1 MNRYEE
7 LDSIRGISSLVVMI
21 GHHLMIFSVF
31 QNYSYE
37 DNKPFVMYLL
47 KETPAR
53 LIFSSGNESVIIFFV
68 LSGFV
73 LYRSIQNNYDSYG
86 SFLLKRICR
95 IYIPYIV
102 AILIAILCQTTM
114 SEYGISHLSE
124 WFNRS
129 WTIESSLSLIVQHIL
144 LVGKYNTDAYNG
156 VIWSLV
162 HEMRI
167 SMIFPL
173 VLMVCLRKTLRGSLL
188 SLFSFSICSVLIL
201 LLFHSSLTLT
211 SYALTLH
218 YTVLFLLGALVAKYK
233 ENVIVFYSNRT
244 KNEKIAW
251 FLFAILLYM
260 YEGLIGEIKLL
271 NNFIFRDYVIAIS
284 ACLFVIL
291 SLSVATLSS
300 LLRNKYLLY
309 LGKISYSL
317 YLYHIIS
324 LFSLIYMLHEILPL
338 PIILIFS
345 LVFSFILAM
354 LSYIFVE
361 KFAFRVGKYVTKQAN
376 RKKKGLS
383 VKNDLQNMNQTKAVK

>member
-1 MNRYEE
+1 MN
-7 LDSIRGISSLVVMI
+7 II
-21 GHHLMIFSVF
+21 
-31 QNYSYE
+31 
-37 DNKPFVMYLL
+37 

-73 LYRSIQNNYDSYG
+73 LYKSIQKNYDSYG
-86 SFLLKRICR
+86 TFLLKRISR

-102 AILIAILCQTTM
+102 AISIAILCQTTM
-114 SEYGISHLSE
+114 SKYGISNLSE

-129 WTIESSLSLIVQHIL
+129 WTIESSLSLIAQHIL
-144 LVGKYNTDAYNG
+144 LIGKYNTDAYNG

-167 SMIFPL
+167 SIIFPL
-173 VLMVCLRKTLRGSLL
+173 VMMVCLRKTLRYSLL
-188 SLFSFSICSVLIL
+188 SLFSFSICSVVIL
-201 LLFHSSLTLT
+201 FLFHSSLTLT

-233 ENVIVFYSNRT
+233 NNLIVFFFFFI

-251 FLFAILLYM
+251 FLLAVLIYM
-260 YEGLIGEIKLL
+260 YEGLIGEINLL
-271 NNFIFRDYVIAIS
+271 NNFIFRDYAVAIS

-291 SLSVATLSS
+291 SLSVSTLSS

-324 LFSLIYMLHEILPL
+324 LFSLVYMLHEIFPL
-338 PIILIFS
+338 PIVLILS
-345 LVFSFILAM
+345 LILSFILAII
-354 LSYIFVE
+354 SYLFVE
-361 KFAFRVGKYVTKQAN
+361 KFAFRIGNYL
-376 RKKKGLS
+376 KKKSNSEKKRLS
-383 VKNDLQNMNQTKAVK
+383 VESELQDVVQTKAVK

>member
-53 LIFSSGNESVIIFFV
+53 LVFSSGNESVIIFFV

-73 LYRSIQNNYDSYG
+73 LYESIQKNYDNYR
-86 SFLLKRICR
+86 SFLVKRICR

-167 SMIFPL
+167 SIIFPL
-173 VLMVCLRKTLRGSLL
+173 VLMVCLRKTLRDSLL
-188 SLFSFSICSVLIL
+188 TLFSFSICSVAIL
-201 LLFHSSLTLT
+201 FLFRSSLTLT
-211 SYALTLH
+211 SYMLTPH

-233 ENVIVFYSNRT
+233 NNVIVFYSNRT

-251 FLFAILLYM
+251 FLLAILLYM
-260 YEGLIGEIKLL
+260 YEGLIGEIKVL
-271 NNFIFRDYVIAIS
+271 NNFILRDYVVAIS

-291 SLSVATLSS
+291 SLAVSTLSS

-345 LVFSFILAM
+345 LVFSFILAV

-383 VKNDLQNMNQTKAVK
+383 VKNDVQNMNQTKAVK

>member
-1 MNRYEE
+1 MDRYEE
-7 LDSIRGISSLVVMI
+7 LDSIRGISSLIVMI

-37 DNKPFVMYLL
+37 DNKPFVIYLL

-53 LIFSSGNESVIIFFV
+53 LIFSSGNESVIIFFFMC
-68 LSGFV
+68 GFV
-73 LYRSIQNNYDSYG
+73 LYKSIQINYYSYG
-86 SFLLKRICR
+86 TFLLKRISR

-102 AILIAILCQTTM
+102 AISIAILCQTTM
-114 SEYGISHLSE
+114 SKYGISNLSE

-129 WTIESSLSLIVQHIL
+129 WTIESSLSLIAQHIL
-144 LVGKYNTDAYNG
+144 LIGKYNTDAYNG

-167 SMIFPL
+167 SIIFPL
-173 VLMVCLRKTLRGSLL
+173 VMMVCLRKTLRYSLL
-188 SLFSFSICSVLIL
+188 SLFSFSICSVVIL
-201 LLFHSSLTLT
+201 FLFHSSLTLT

-233 ENVIVFYSNRT
+233 NNLIVFYSNRI

-251 FLFAILLYM
+251 FLLAVLIYM
-260 YEGLIGEIKLL
+260 YEGLIGEINLL
-271 NNFIFRDYVIAIS
+271 NNFIFRDYAVAIS

-291 SLSVATLSS
+291 SLSVSTLSS

-324 LFSLIYMLHEILPL
+324 LFSLVYMLHEIFPL
-338 PIILIFS
+338 PIVLILS
-345 LVFSFILAM
+345 LILSFILAII
-354 LSYIFVE
+354 SYLFVE
-361 KFAFRVGKYVTKQAN
+361 KFAFRIGKYITKQSN
-376 RKKKGLS
+376 SEKKRLS
-383 VKNDLQNMNQTKAVK
+383 VESELQDVVQTKAVK

>member
-7 LDSIRGISSLVVMI
+7 LDSIRGISSLIVMI

-188 SLFSFSICSVLIL
+188 SLFSFSICSVVIL

-233 ENVIVFYSNRT
+233 KNVIVFYSNRT

-271 NNFIFRDYVIAIS
+271 NNFIFRDYVVAIS

-291 SLSVATLSS
+291 SLSVSTLSS

-338 PIILIFS
+338 PIILIIS

-376 RKKKGLS
+376 TKKKGLS
-383 VKNDLQNMNQTKAVK
+383 VKNDLQNINQTKAVK

>member
-1 MNRYEE
+1 MKRYEE

-21 GHHLMIFSVF
+21 GHHLMIFSAF

-37 DNKPFVMYLL
+37 ENKPFIVYLL

-73 LYRSIQNNYDSYG
+73 LYESIQKTYSSYG
-86 SFLLKRICR
+86 SYLLKRICR
-95 IYIPYIV
+95 IYIPYIA
-102 AILIAILCQTTM
+102 AISIAIICQDTI
-114 SEYGISHLSE
+114 SEYGISYLSE

-129 WTIESSLSLIVQHIL
+129 WTIESSSSLIAQHIL

-167 SMIFPL
+167 SIIFPFI
-173 VLMVCLRKTLRGSLL
+173 LMVCLRKTLKYSLL
-188 SLFSFSICSVLIL
+188 SLFSFSICSVVIL
-201 LLFHSSLTLT
+201 FLFRSSLTLT
-211 SYALTLH
+211 SYALTPH

-233 ENVIVFYSNRT
+233 NNLIVFYSNCT
-244 KNEKIAW
+244 KNKKIAW
-251 FLFAILLYM
+251 FLFAISLFM
-260 YEGLIGEIKLL
+260 YEGLIGEIKVL
-271 NNFIFRDYVIAIS
+271 NNFIFRDYVVAIS

-300 LLRNKYLLY
+300 LLHNKYLLY

-324 LFSLIYMLHEILPL
+324 LFSLIYVLHEILPL
-338 PIILIFS
+338 PIVLILS
-345 LVFSFILAM
+345 LILSLILATI
-354 LSYIFVE
+354 SYVFVE
-361 KFAFRVGKYVTKQAN
+361 KFAFRVGKYVTKRAD
-376 RKKKGLS
+376 RDKKELF
-383 VKNDLQNMNQTKAVK
+383 VENDVQDVIQKRAVK

>member
-376 RKKKGLS
+376 RKRKGLS
-383 VKNDLQNMNQTKAVK
+383 VKNDLQNMNQIKAVK

>member
-1 MNRYEE
+1 MKRYEE

-21 GHHLMIFSVF
+21 GHHLMIFSAF

-37 DNKPFVMYLL
+37 DNKPFVVYLL

-73 LYRSIQNNYDSYG
+73 LYESIQKNYSSYG
-86 SFLLKRICR
+86 SYLLKRICR

-102 AILIAILCQTTM
+102 AIIIAIICQATI
-114 SEYGISHLSE
+114 SEYGISYLSE

-129 WTIESSLSLIVQHIL
+129 WTIESSSSLIAQHIL

-167 SMIFPL
+167 SIIFPL
-173 VLMVCLRKTLRGSLL
+173 ILMICLRKTLRCSLL
-188 SLFSFSICSVLIL
+188 LLFSFSICSVVIL
-201 LLFHSSLTLT
+201 FLFRPGLTLT

-233 ENVIVFYSNRT
+233 NNLIVFYSNCT
-244 KNEKIAW
+244 KNTKITW
-251 FLFAILLYM
+251 FLFAILLFM
-260 YEGLIGEIKLL
+260 YEGLIGEMKVL
-271 NNFIFRDYVIAIS
+271 NNFIFRDYVVAIS

-291 SLSVATLSS
+291 SLSISTLSS

-354 LSYIFVE
+354 LSYIYVE
-361 KFAFRVGKYVTKQAN
+361 KFAFRVGKYVTKQVN
-376 RKKKGLS
+376 RKEKGLS
-383 VKNDLQNMNQTKAVK
+383 VKSDLQDVIQKRAVK

>member
-1 MNRYEE
+1 MDRYEE
-7 LDSIRGISSLVVMI
+7 LDSIRGIASLVVMI

-167 SMIFPL
+167 SIIFPL
-173 VLMVCLRKTLRGSLL
+173 VLMVCLRKTLRDSLL
-188 SLFSFSICSVLIL
+188 ILFSFSICSVGIL

-233 ENVIVFYSNRT
+233 NNVIVFYSNRT

-251 FLFAILLYM
+251 FLLAILLYM
-260 YEGLIGEIKLL
+260 YEGLIGEIKVL
-271 NNFIFRDYVIAIS
+271 NNFILRDYVVAIS

-291 SLSVATLSS
+291 SLSVSTLSS

-354 LSYIFVE
+354 LSYISVE

-383 VKNDLQNMNQTKAVK
+383 VKNDVQNMNQTKAVK

>member
-1 MNRYEE
+1 MERHEE

-21 GHHLMIFSVF
+21 GHHLMIFSAF

-37 DNKPFVMYLL
+37 DNKPLVVYLL

-73 LYRSIQNNYDSYG
+73 LYGSIQNNYSSYA
-86 SFLLKRICR
+86 SYLLKRICR
-95 IYIPYIV
+95 IYIPYLV
-102 AILIAILCQTTM
+102 AISIAIICQATI
-114 SEYGISHLSE
+114 SEYGISYLSV

-129 WTIESSLSLIVQHIL
+129 WTIESSLSLIAQHVF
-144 LVGKYNTDAYNG
+144 LVGKYNTDTYNS

-167 SMIFPL
+167 SIIFPL
-173 VLMVCLRKTLRGSLL
+173 VLMVCLRNTVRYSLL
-188 SLFSFSICSVLIL
+188 SLFSFSICSVVIL
-201 LLFHSSLTLT
+201 FLFRSSLTLT

-233 ENVIVFYSNRT
+233 NNLIVFYSNCT
-244 KNEKIAW
+244 KNTKIAW
-251 FLFAILLYM
+251 FLFAILLFM
-260 YEGLIGEIKLL
+260 YEGLIGGIKVL
-271 NNFIFRDYVIAIS
+271 NNFIFRDYVVAIS

-291 SLSVATLSS
+291 SLSISTLSS
-300 LLRNKYLLY
+300 LLHNKYLLY

-324 LFSLIYMLHEILPL
+324 LFSLIYVLHEILPL
-338 PIILIFS
+338 PIVLIMS
-345 LVFSFILAM
+345 LIMSFILATI
-354 LSYIFVE
+354 SYVFVE
-361 KFAFRVGKYVTKQAN
+361 KFAFKVGKYVTK
-376 RKKKGLS
+376 RTDIEKKELN
-383 VKNDLQNMNQTKAVK
+383 VENDLQDIIQTKAVK

>member
-1 MNRYEE
+1 MDRYEE

-167 SMIFPL
+167 SIIFPL
-173 VLMVCLRKTLRGSLL
+173 VLMVCLRKTLRDSLL
-188 SLFSFSICSVLIL
+188 TLFSFSICSVVIL

-233 ENVIVFYSNRT
+233 NNIIVFYSNRT

-251 FLFAILLYM
+251 FLLAILLYM
-260 YEGLIGEIKLL
+260 YEGLIGEIKVL
-271 NNFIFRDYVIAIS
+271 NNFIFRDYIVAIS
-284 ACLFVIL
+284 TCLFVIL
-291 SLSVATLSS
+291 SLSVSTLSS

-383 VKNDLQNMNQTKAVK
+383 VKNDVQNMNQTKAVK

>member
-1 MNRYEE
+1 MDRYEE
-7 LDSIRGISSLVVMI
+7 LDSIRGISSLIVMI

-73 LYRSIQNNYDSYG
+73 LYKSIQKNYDSYG
-86 SFLLKRICR
+86 TFLLKRISR

-102 AILIAILCQTTM
+102 AISIAILCQTTM
-114 SEYGISHLSE
+114 SKYGISNLSE

-129 WTIESSLSLIVQHIL
+129 WTIESSLSLIAQHIL
-144 LVGKYNTDAYNG
+144 LIGKYNTDAYNG

-167 SMIFPL
+167 SIIFPL
-173 VLMVCLRKTLRGSLL
+173 VMMVCLRKTLRYSLL
-188 SLFSFSICSVLIL
+188 SLFSFSICSVVIL
-201 LLFHSSLTLT
+201 FLFHSSLTLT

-233 ENVIVFYSNRT
+233 NNLIVFYSNRI

-251 FLFAILLYM
+251 FLLAVLIYM
-260 YEGLIGEIKLL
+260 YEGLIGEINLL
-271 NNFIFRDYVIAIS
+271 NNFIFRDYAVAIS

-291 SLSVATLSS
+291 SLSVSTLSS

-324 LFSLIYMLHEILPL
+324 LFSLVYMLHEIFPL
-338 PIILIFS
+338 PIVLILS
-345 LVFSFILAM
+345 LILSFILAII
-354 LSYIFVE
+354 SYLFVE
-361 KFAFRVGKYVTKQAN
+361 KFAFRIGKYITKQSN
-376 RKKKGLS
+376 SEKKRLS
-383 VKNDLQNMNQTKAVK
+383 VESELQDVVQTKAVK

>member
-1 MNRYEE
+1 MARYKE
-7 LDSIRGISSLVVMI
+7 LDSIRGISSLIVMV
-21 GHHLMIFSVF
+21 GHHLMIFSAF

-37 DNKPFVMYLL
+37 DNKPFVVYLL

-73 LYRSIQNNYDSYG
+73 LYESIQKNYNSYG
-86 SFLLKRICR
+86 SYLLKRISR

-102 AILIAILCQTTM
+102 AIIIAIICKTTI
-114 SEYGISHLSE
+114 SEYGLSYFSE

-129 WTIESSLSLIVQHIL
+129 WTIESSSSLIAQHIL

-173 VLMVCLRKTLRGSLL
+173 VLMVCLRKTVRYSLL
-188 SLFSFSICSVLIL
+188 SLFSFSMCSVVIVF
-201 LLFHSSLTLT
+201 LFHSSLTLT

-233 ENVIVFYSNRT
+233 KKLIIFYSNCT
-244 KNEKIAW
+244 KNNKIVW
-251 FLFAILLYM
+251 LLFAILLYM
-260 YEGLIGEIKLL
+260 YEGLIGEVDVL
-271 NNFIFRDYVIAIS
+271 NNFIFRDYVVAIS

-291 SLSVATLSS
+291 SLSVSTLSA

-317 YLYHIIS
+317 YLYHTIS
-324 LFSLIYMLHEILPL
+324 LFSLVYMLHEIFPL
-338 PIILIFS
+338 PIVLILSFI
-345 LVFSFILAM
+345 LSFILATI
-354 LSYIFVE
+354 SYLFVE

-376 RKKKGLS
+376 VEKKELS
-383 VKNDLQNMNQTKAVK
+383 VQNDLQDVIQTKAVK

>member
-1 MNRYEE
+1 
-7 LDSIRGISSLVVMI
+7 
-21 GHHLMIFSVF
+21 
-31 QNYSYE
+31 
-37 DNKPFVMYLL
+37 
-47 KETPAR
+47 
-53 LIFSSGNESVIIFFV
+53 
-68 LSGFV
+68 
-73 LYRSIQNNYDSYG
+73 
-86 SFLLKRICR
+86 
-95 IYIPYIV
+95 
-102 AILIAILCQTTM
+102 M

-167 SMIFPL
+167 SIIFPL
-173 VLMVCLRKTLRGSLL
+173 VLMVCLRKTLRDSLL
-188 SLFSFSICSVLIL
+188 TLFSFSICSVAIL
-201 LLFHSSLTLT
+201 FLFRSSLTLT
-211 SYALTLH
+211 SYMLTPH

-233 ENVIVFYSNRT
+233 NNVIVFYSNRT

-251 FLFAILLYM
+251 FLLAILLYM
-260 YEGLIGEIKLL
+260 YEGLIGEIKVL
-271 NNFIFRDYVIAIS
+271 NNFILRDYVVAIS

-291 SLSVATLSS
+291 SLSVSTFSS

-383 VKNDLQNMNQTKAVK
+383 VKNDVQNMNQTKAVK

>member
-1 MNRYEE
+1 MDRYEE

-167 SMIFPL
+167 SIIFPL
-173 VLMVCLRKTLRGSLL
+173 VLMVCLRKTLRDSLL
-188 SLFSFSICSVLIL
+188 ILFSFSICSVGIL

-233 ENVIVFYSNRT
+233 NNVIVFYSNRT

-251 FLFAILLYM
+251 FLLAILLYM
-260 YEGLIGEIKLL
+260 YEGLIGEIKVL
-271 NNFIFRDYVIAIS
+271 NNFILRDYVVAIS

-291 SLSVATLSS
+291 SLSVSTLSS

-345 LVFSFILAM
+345 LVFSFILAI
-354 LSYIFVE
+354 LSYISVE

-383 VKNDLQNMNQTKAVK
+383 VKNDVQNMNQTKAVK

>member
-1 MNRYEE
+1 MERHEE

-21 GHHLMIFSVF
+21 GHYLMIFSAF

-37 DNKPFVMYLL
+37 DNKPFVVYLL

-73 LYRSIQNNYDSYG
+73 LYESIQKTNSSYG
-86 SFLLKRICR
+86 SYLLKRICR

-102 AILIAILCQTTM
+102 AIVIAIICQTTI
-114 SEYGISHLSE
+114 SKYGISYLSE

-129 WTIESSLSLIVQHIL
+129 WTIESSLSLIAQHVL
-144 LVGKYNTDAYNG
+144 LVGKYNTDTYNS

-167 SMIFPL
+167 SIIFPL
-173 VLMVCLRKTLRGSLL
+173 VLMVCLRKTVRGSLL
-188 SLFSFSICSVLIL
+188 SLFSFSICSVVIL
-201 LLFHSSLTLT
+201 FLFRSSLTLT
-211 SYALTLH
+211 SYVLTLH
-218 YTVLFLLGALVAKYK
+218 YTVLFLLGALVARYK
-233 ENVIVFYSNRT
+233 NNLIAFYSNCT
-244 KNEKIAW
+244 KNTKITW

-260 YEGLIGEIKLL
+260 YEGLIGEIKVL
-271 NNFIFRDYVIAIS
+271 NNFIFRDYVVAIS

-291 SLSVATLSS
+291 SLSVSTFST

-317 YLYHIIS
+317 YLYHLIS
-324 LFSLIYMLHEILPL
+324 LFSLIYMLNEVLPL
-338 PIILIFS
+338 TIILIMS
-345 LVFSFILAM
+345 LILSFILATI
-354 LSYIFVE
+354 SYLFVE
-361 KFAFRVGKYVTKQAN
+361 KFSFRLGKYITKQADIE
-376 RKKKGLS
+376 KKGLS
-383 VKNDLQNMNQTKAVK
+383 VQND

>member
-1 MNRYEE
+1 MDRYEE

-21 GHHLMIFSVF
+21 GHHLMIFSAF

-37 DNKPFVMYLL
+37 DNKPFVVYLL

-53 LIFSSGNESVIIFFV
+53 LVFSSGNESVIIFFV

-73 LYRSIQNNYDSYG
+73 LYRSIQKNYDSYR
-86 SFLLKRICR
+86 SFVLKRICR

-102 AILIAILCQTTM
+102 AISIAIICQTTM
-114 SEYGISHLSE
+114 SKYGISYLSE

-129 WTIESSLSLIVQHIL
+129 WTIESSSSLIAQHIL

-167 SMIFPL
+167 SVIFPL
-173 VLMVCLRKTLRGSLL
+173 VLMVCLRKTLRYSLL
-188 SLFSFSICSVLIL
+188 SVFSFSICSVVIL
-201 LLFHSSLTLT
+201 FLFHSSLTLT
-211 SYALTLH
+211 SYVLTLH

-233 ENVIVFYSNRT
+233 NKLIVFFSNRT

-260 YEGLIGEIKLL
+260 YEGIIGEIKLL
-271 NNFIFRDYVIAIS
+271 NNFIIRDYVVAIS

-291 SLSVATLSS
+291 SLSVSTLSS

-324 LFSLIYMLHEILPL
+324 LFSLMYMLHEILPL

-345 LVFSFILAM
+345 LILSFILAM
-354 LSYIFVE
+354 ISYLFVE
-361 KFAFRVGKYVTKQAN
+361 KFAFRIGKYIAKQSN
-376 RKKKGLS
+376 LERKGLS
-383 VKNDLQNMNQTKAVK
+383 VESELQDVIQTKAVK

>member
-53 LIFSSGNESVIIFFV
+53 LMFSSGNESVIIFFV

-73 LYRSIQNNYDSYG
+73 LYSSIQNNYDSYG

-114 SEYGISHLSE
+114 SEYGISYLSE

-167 SMIFPL
+167 SIIFPL
-173 VLMVCLRKTLRGSLL
+173 VLMVCLRKTLRDSLL
-188 SLFSFSICSVLIL
+188 TLFSFSICSVVIL

-233 ENVIVFYSNRT
+233 NNLIVFYSNRT

-251 FLFAILLYM
+251 FLLAILLYM
-260 YEGLIGEIKLL
+260 YEGLIGEIKVL
-271 NNFIFRDYVIAIS
+271 NNFIFRDYVVAIS

-291 SLSVATLSS
+291 SLSVSTLSS

-309 LGKISYSL
+309 LGRISYSL

-324 LFSLIYMLHEILPL
+324 LFSLMYMLHEILPL

-383 VKNDLQNMNQTKAVK
+383 VKNDVQNMNHTKAVK

>member
-1 MNRYEE
+1 MERHEE

-21 GHHLMIFSVF
+21 GHYLMIFSAF

-37 DNKPFVMYLL
+37 DNKPFVVYLL

-73 LYRSIQNNYDSYG
+73 LYESIQKTNSSYG
-86 SFLLKRICR
+86 SYLLKRICR

-102 AILIAILCQTTM
+102 AIVIAIICQTTI
-114 SEYGISHLSE
+114 SKYGISYLSE

-129 WTIESSLSLIVQHIL
+129 WTIESSLSLIAQHVL
-144 LVGKYNTDAYNG
+144 LVGKYNTDTYNS

-167 SMIFPL
+167 SIIFPL
-173 VLMVCLRKTLRGSLL
+173 VLMVCLRKTVRGSLL
-188 SLFSFSICSVLIL
+188 SLFSFSICSVVIL
-201 LLFHSSLTLT
+201 FLFRSSLTLT
-211 SYALTLH
+211 SYVLTLH

-233 ENVIVFYSNRT
+233 NNLIAFYSNCT
-244 KNEKIAW
+244 KNTKITW

-260 YEGLIGEIKLL
+260 YEGLIGEIKVL
-271 NNFIFRDYVIAIS
+271 NNFIFRDYVVAIS

-291 SLSVATLSS
+291 SLSVSTFST

-317 YLYHIIS
+317 YLYHLIS
-324 LFSLIYMLHEILPL
+324 LFSLIYMLNEILPL
-338 PIILIFS
+338 TIILIMS
-345 LVFSFILAM
+345 LILSFILATI
-354 LSYIFVE
+354 SYLFVE
-361 KFAFRVGKYVTKQAN
+361 KFSFRLGKYITKQPDIE
-376 RKKKGLS
+376 KKGLS
-383 VKNDLQNMNQTKAVK
+383 VQND

>member
-1 MNRYEE
+1 MERHEE

-21 GHHLMIFSVF
+21 GHYLMIFSAF

-37 DNKPFVMYLL
+37 DNKPFVVYLL

-73 LYRSIQNNYDSYG
+73 LYESIQKTNSSYG
-86 SFLLKRICR
+86 SYLLKRICR

-102 AILIAILCQTTM
+102 AIVIAIICQTTI
-114 SEYGISHLSE
+114 SKYGISYLSE

-129 WTIESSLSLIVQHIL
+129 WTIESSLSLIAQHVL
-144 LVGKYNTDAYNG
+144 LVGKYNTDTYNS

-167 SMIFPL
+167 SIIFPL
-173 VLMVCLRKTLRGSLL
+173 VLMVCLRKTVRGSLL
-188 SLFSFSICSVLIL
+188 SLFSFSICSVVIL
-201 LLFHSSLTLT
+201 FLFRSSLTLT
-211 SYALTLH
+211 SYVLTLH

-233 ENVIVFYSNRT
+233 NNLIAFYSNCT
-244 KNEKIAW
+244 KNTKITW

-260 YEGLIGEIKLL
+260 YEGLIGEIKVL
-271 NNFIFRDYVIAIS
+271 NNFIFRDYVVAIS

-291 SLSVATLSS
+291 SLSVSTFST

-317 YLYHIIS
+317 YLYHLIS
-324 LFSLIYMLHEILPL
+324 LFSLIYMLNEILPL
-338 PIILIFS
+338 TIILIMS
-345 LVFSFILAM
+345 LILSFILATI
-354 LSYIFVE
+354 SYLFVE
-361 KFAFRVGKYVTKQAN
+361 KFSFRLGKYITKQEDIE
-376 RKKKGLS
+376 KKGLS
-383 VKNDLQNMNQTKAVK
+383 VQND

>member
-1 MNRYEE
+1 MDRYEE

-167 SMIFPL
+167 SIIFPL
-173 VLMVCLRKTLRGSLL
+173 VLMVCLRKTLRDSLL
-188 SLFSFSICSVLIL
+188 ILFSFSICSVGIL

-233 ENVIVFYSNRT
+233 NNVIVFYSNRT

-251 FLFAILLYM
+251 FLLAILLYM
-260 YEGLIGEIKLL
+260 YEGLIGEIKVL
-271 NNFIFRDYVIAIS
+271 NNFILRDYVVAIS

-291 SLSVATLSS
+291 SLSVSTFSS

-354 LSYIFVE
+354 LSYISVE

-383 VKNDLQNMNQTKAVK
+383 VKNDVQNMNQTKAVK

>member
-1 MNRYEE
+1 MARYKE
-7 LDSIRGISSLVVMI
+7 LDSIRGIASLIVMV
-21 GHHLMIFSVF
+21 GHHLMVFSAF

-37 DNKPFVMYLL
+37 DNKPFVVYLL

-73 LYRSIQNNYDSYG
+73 LYGSIQKNYDSYG
-86 SFLLKRICR
+86 SYLLKRISR

-102 AILIAILCQTTM
+102 AIIIAIICQTTI
-114 SEYGISHLSE
+114 SEYGISSLSE

-129 WTIESSLSLIVQHIL
+129 WTIESSSSLIAQHIL

-173 VLMVCLRKTLRGSLL
+173 VLMVCLRKTARYSLL
-188 SLFSFSICSVLIL
+188 SLVSFSICSVVIL
-201 LLFHSSLTLT
+201 FLFRSSLTLT
-211 SYALTLH
+211 GYALTLH

-233 ENVIVFYSNRT
+233 DNLIMFYSNCT
-244 KNEKIAW
+244 KNKKIAW

-260 YEGLIGEIKLL
+260 YEGLIGEIDVL
-271 NNFIFRDYVIAIS
+271 NNFVFRDYVVAIS
-284 ACLFVIL
+284 ACLLVIL
-291 SLSVATLSS
+291 SLSVSTLSS
-300 LLRNKYLLY
+300 FLHNKYLLY

-317 YLYHIIS
+317 YLYHTIS
-324 LFSLIYMLHEILPL
+324 LFSLIYMLHETVAL
-338 PIILIFS
+338 PIVLLMSLIM
-345 LVFSFILAM
+345 SFILATI
-354 LSYIFVE
+354 SYVFVE
-361 KFAFRVGKYVTKQAN
+361 KFAFRVGKYVTK
-376 RKKKGLS
+376 RTDIEKKELS
-383 VKNDLQNMNQTKAVK
+383 VENDLQDIIQTKAVK

>member
-1 MNRYEE
+1 MKRYEE

-21 GHHLMIFSVF
+21 GHHLMIFSAF

-37 DNKPFVMYLL
+37 ENKPFIVYLL

-73 LYRSIQNNYDSYG
+73 LYESIQKTYSSYG
-86 SFLLKRICR
+86 SYLLKRICR
-95 IYIPYIV
+95 IYIPYIA
-102 AILIAILCQTTM
+102 AISIAIICQDTI
-114 SEYGISHLSE
+114 SEYGISYLSE

-129 WTIESSLSLIVQHIL
+129 WTIESSSSLIAQHIL

-167 SMIFPL
+167 SIIFPFI
-173 VLMVCLRKTLRGSLL
+173 LMVCLRKTLKYSLL
-188 SLFSFSICSVLIL
+188 SLFSFSICSVVIL
-201 LLFHSSLTLT
+201 FLFRSSLTLT
-211 SYALTLH
+211 SYALTPH

-233 ENVIVFYSNRT
+233 NNLIVFYSNCT
-244 KNEKIAW
+244 KNKKIAW
-251 FLFAILLYM
+251 FLFAISLFM
-260 YEGLIGEIKLL
+260 YEGLIGEIKVL
-271 NNFIFRDYVIAIS
+271 NNFIFRDYVVAIS

-300 LLRNKYLLY
+300 LLHNKYLLY

-324 LFSLIYMLHEILPL
+324 LFSLIYVLHEILPL
-338 PIILIFS
+338 PIVLILS
-345 LVFSFILAM
+345 LTLSLILATI
-354 LSYIFVE
+354 SYVFVE
-361 KFAFRVGKYVTKQAN
+361 KFAFRVGKYVTKRAD
-376 RKKKGLS
+376 RDKKELF
-383 VKNDLQNMNQTKAVK
+383 VENDVQDVIQKRAVK

>member
-73 LYRSIQNNYDSYG
+73 LYRSIQNNYDSYV

-102 AILIAILCQTTM
+102 AILIAILCQTAM
-114 SEYGISHLSE
+114 SEYGISYLSE

-144 LVGKYNTDAYNG
+144 LVGKYNTDVYNG

-167 SMIFPL
+167 SIIFPL
-173 VLMVCLRKTLRGSLL
+173 VLMVCLRKTLRDSLL
-188 SLFSFSICSVLIL
+188 TLFSFSICSVVIL

-233 ENVIVFYSNRT
+233 NNLIVFYSNRT

-251 FLFAILLYM
+251 FLFAVLLYM
-260 YEGLIGEIKLL
+260 YEGLVGEINLL
-271 NNFIFRDYVIAIS
+271 NNFIFRDYVVAIS

-291 SLSVATLSS
+291 SLSVSTLSS

-383 VKNDLQNMNQTKAVK
+383 VKNDVQNMNQTKAVK

>member
-1 MNRYEE
+1 MDRYEE
-7 LDSIRGISSLVVMI
+7 LDSIRGISSLIVMI

-37 DNKPFVMYLL
+37 DNKPFVIYLL

-73 LYRSIQNNYDSYG
+73 LYRSIQKNYDSYG
-86 SFLLKRICR
+86 SFLLKRIAR

-102 AILIAILCQTTM
+102 AIIIAILCQTTM
-114 SEYGISHLSE
+114 SKYGISNLSE

-129 WTIESSLSLIVQHIL
+129 WTIESSLSLIAQHIL
-144 LVGKYNTDAYNG
+144 LIGKYNTDAYNG

-167 SMIFPL
+167 SIIFPL
-173 VLMVCLRKTLRGSLL
+173 VLMVCLRKTLRYSLL
-188 SLFSFSICSVLIL
+188 SLFSFSICSVVIL
-201 LLFHSSLTLT
+201 FLFHSSLTLT

-233 ENVIVFYSNRT
+233 NNLIVLYSNRT

-251 FLFAILLYM
+251 FLFAVLLYM
-260 YEGLIGEIKLL
+260 YEGLVGEINLL
-271 NNFIFRDYVIAIS
+271 NNFIFRDYVVAIS

-324 LFSLIYMLHEILPL
+324 LFSLVYMLHEIFPL
-338 PIILIFS
+338 PIVLMLSLIL
-345 LVFSFILAM
+345 SFILAII
-354 LSYIFVE
+354 SYLFVE
-361 KFAFRVGKYVTKQAN
+361 KFAFRIGKYITKQPN
-376 RKKKGLS
+376 LEKKRLS
-383 VKNDLQNMNQTKAVK
+383 VESELQDVIQTKAVK

>member
-73 LYRSIQNNYDSYG
+73 LYRSIQNNYDSYV

-114 SEYGISHLSE
+114 SEYGISYLSE

-167 SMIFPL
+167 SIIFPL
-173 VLMVCLRKTLRGSLL
+173 VLMVCLRKTLRDSLL
-188 SLFSFSICSVLIL
+188 TLFSFSICSVVIL

-233 ENVIVFYSNRT
+233 NNLIVFYSNRT

-251 FLFAILLYM
+251 FLFAVLLYM
-260 YEGLIGEIKLL
+260 YEGLVGEINLL
-271 NNFIFRDYVIAIS
+271 NNFIFRDYVVAIS

-291 SLSVATLSS
+291 SLSVSTLSS

-383 VKNDLQNMNQTKAVK
+383 VKNDVQNMNQTKAVK

>member
-1 MNRYEE
+1 MDRYEE

-21 GHHLMIFSVF
+21 GHHLMIFSAF

-37 DNKPFVMYLL
+37 DNKPFVVYLL

-53 LIFSSGNESVIIFFV
+53 LVFSSGNESVIIFFV

-73 LYRSIQNNYDSYG
+73 LYRSIQKNYDSYR
-86 SFLLKRICR
+86 SFVLKRICR

-102 AILIAILCQTTM
+102 AISIAIICQTTM
-114 SEYGISHLSE
+114 SKYGISYLSE

-129 WTIESSLSLIVQHIL
+129 WTIESSSSLIAQHIL

-167 SMIFPL
+167 SVIFPL
-173 VLMVCLRKTLRGSLL
+173 VLMVCLRKTLRYSLL
-188 SLFSFSICSVLIL
+188 SVFSFSICSVVIL
-201 LLFHSSLTLT
+201 FLFHSSLTLT
-211 SYALTLH
+211 SYVLTLH

-233 ENVIVFYSNRT
+233 NKLIVFYSNRT

-260 YEGLIGEIKLL
+260 YEGIIGEIKLL
-271 NNFIFRDYVIAIS
+271 NNFIIRDYVVAIS

-291 SLSVATLSS
+291 SLSVSTLSS

-324 LFSLIYMLHEILPL
+324 LFSLMYMLHEILPL

-345 LVFSFILAM
+345 LILSFILAM
-354 LSYIFVE
+354 ISYLFVE
-361 KFAFRVGKYVTKQAN
+361 KFAFRIGKYIAKQSN
-376 RKKKGLS
+376 LERKGLS
-383 VKNDLQNMNQTKAVK
+383 VESELQDVIQTKAVK